1 VRTPADL
8 RGRRFALNSKGSSA
22 EYLAEPLLR
31 QGNLQPSDVEYV
43 EMSFGDM
50 GAAFAGRTI
59 DVAVG
64 GEPTATSAVNHGL
77 ATKWL
82 CGADVV
88 PNLQFT
94 YLLYS
99 SQFADQR
106 TDVAQRWMT
115 AYLRGARE
123 WQTMLETGQDKDAML
138 SVLGKYTPVKDL
150 ALLERATL
158 PVPAAEARIDVA
170 NITNQLTWMHQRGY
184 ISHEPSLDR
193 FVDTRFV
200 QWATQDGTRR

>member
-1 VRTPADL
+1 
-8 RGRRFALNSKGSSA
+8 LNSKGSSA
-22 EYLAEPLLR
+22 EYLAETLLR

-50 GAAFAGRTI
+50 GAAFAGQTI

-64 GEPTATSAVNHGL
+64 GEPTATGAVDRGL

-82 CGADVV
+82 CGADIL

-106 TDVAQRWMT
+106 TDVAQRWMA

-123 WQTMLETGQDKDAML
+123 WQTMLQTGQGRDAML
-138 SVLGKYTPVKDL
+138 SVVGKYTPVKDL

-158 PVPAAEARIDVA
+158 PVPAAEARIDVT
-170 NITNQLTWMHQRGY
+170 NIVNQITWLHERGY
-184 ISHEPSLDR
+184 ISHEPWLDR
-193 FVDTRFV
+193 FVDMRFV
-200 QWATQDGTRR
+200 QQATQDVRGN

>member
-1 VRTPADL
+1 L
-8 RGRRFALNSKGSSA
+8 RGRKIALTSKGQTA
-22 EYLAEPLLR
+22 EYLVDVLLH

-43 EMSFGDM
+43 EMSFSDM
-50 GAAFAGRTI
+50 GAAFAGRSI
-59 DVAVG
+59 DVAID
-64 GEPTATSAVNHGL
+64 GEPTATSTVDQGL

-82 CGADVV
+82 CGADLI
-88 PNLQFT
+88 PDLQYT

-99 SQFADQR
+99 PQFADQY
-106 TDVAQRWMT
+106 TDLAQRWMA

-123 WQTMLETGQDKDAML
+123 WQTMLETGENRAPML

-170 NITNQLTWMHQRGY
+170 NITRQITWLHERGY
-184 ISHEPSLDR
+184 ITHEPSLDR

-200 QWATQDGTRR
+200 QQATRDAAGQ